1 MNQPDL
7 GRRVAELRK
16 QKGLTQEQLAE
27 KCEVNPRTIQR
38 IELGEVDPRSYTL
51 QCLSRELDFDFL
63 RDENKIDFLWLV
75 VLHLSSIIPL
85 LIIPLLLWSWK
96 KNQSSKIDQQGRH
109 VLNFQITM
117 MLLLF
122 VGGFLLMFLPVVLPL
137 IGKAIDDAGMNM
149 GLFELI
155 IICAPMPM
163 ALIGLFCTYLGIAN
177 AIRSLADRPIRY
189 PLSIPFIK

>member
-109 VLNFQITM
+109 VLNFQTTM

-122 VGGFLLMFLPVVLPL
+122 VGGFLLMFLPAVLPL